1 MTAVQ
6 HPSTGTTPSTPL
18 PRLQAAPEP
27 ERRRRGPAVVAG
39 SLAVGEETVRLG
51 RELAAITL
59 GVERELAGTAD
70 KRFADPAWSG
80 HPGYRRLGQGYLAW
94 SASLD
99 RLVDRYE
106 AGGAG
111 WREVE
116 RARFAVRALAAAA
129 SPTNTLA
136 GNPAALKKA
145 LETGGRS
152 VVRGVGQMLTD
163 VRTNGG
169 LPALCDP
176 TAFGVGRNLA
186 TTRGAVVYRDDVIE
200 LIQYA
205 PATPD
210 VHARPLLVVPP
221 VINRY
226 YLLDLRAG
234 RSFIEHAVGKGFQT
248 FVVSWRNPSKQ
259 NAHWDLDT
267 YTERLRRAVAVMK
280 EVTGSPDVNMVGF
293 CAGGILQTLLL
304 NHLAAVD
311 DRSVH
316 SAAYGVTLLDFG
328 ERAPIGAFAGK
339 WVTGVARRL
348 SRARGVLGGKSL
360 GSVFSFMKPN
370 DLVFDGLVSQWLQG
384 EPVPAFDVLAWNAD
398 APNLPA
404 RLHDQFLGFFRDN
417 SLVQPGA
424 LTVLGSPVDLGEI
437 TVPTFVTG
445 AITDHL
451 TPWRGCYRT
460 SRLLSGPSTF
470 VLSNGGHIQSLVNPP
485 GNPKAKHWVGGEAV
499 ADPEEWRAAAEE
511 RTGSWWETWAD
522 WTAVRSGPQVPAPE
536 TLGSDRHPALTPAP
550 GLYVLDKTPA

>member
-1 MTAVQ
+1 
-6 HPSTGTTPSTPL
+6 
-18 PRLQAAPEP
+18 
-27 ERRRRGPAVVAG
+27 
-39 SLAVGEETVRLG
+39 VGAETVRLG

-59 GVERELAGTAD
+59 GVEREIADRPLLD
-70 KRFADPAWSG
+70 KRFADPAWSD
-80 HPGYRRLGQGYLAW
+80 HPAYRRLGQGYLAW

-106 AGGAG
+106 ASGAG

-116 RARFAVRALAAAA
+116 RARFAVRALVAAAA
-129 SPTNTLA
+129 PTNTLA

-145 LETGGRS
+145 FQTGGAS
-152 VVRGVGQMLTD
+152 VVRGLGRMLED
-163 VRTNGG
+163 VRNNGG

-186 TTRGAVVYRDDVIE
+186 MTPGAVVYRDDVIE
-200 LIQYA
+200 VIQYA
-205 PATPD
+205 PTTPD

-226 YLLDLRAG
+226 YLLDLRPG
-234 RSFIEHAVGKGFQT
+234 RSFVEHAVGRGFQT
-248 FVVSWRNPSKQ
+248 FIVSWRNPGKAQS
-259 NAHWDLDT
+259 HWDLDT
-267 YTERLRRAVAVMK
+267 YTERLRRAVSVVRQ
-280 EVTGSPDVNMVGF
+280 VTGSPDVNTVGF

-304 NHLAAVD
+304 NHLAAMED
-311 DRSVH
+311 TSVH
-316 SAAYGVTLLDFG
+316 SAAYGVTLLDFA

-339 WVTGVARRL
+339 WVTGLSRRV

-360 GSVFSFMKPN
+360 GSVFSFMKPG

-384 EPVPAFDVLAWNAD
+384 EPVPSFDVLAWNAD

-404 RLHDQFLGFFRDN
+404 RLHEQFLGFFRDN
-417 SLVQPGA
+417 TIVQPGA

-445 AITDHL
+445 AMTDHL

-460 SRLLSGPSTF
+460 SRLMSGPSTF
-470 VLSNGGHIQSLVNPP
+470 VLSNGGHVQSLVNPP

-499 ADPEEWRAAAEE
+499 ADPEEWQAGAEE
-511 RTGSWWETWAD
+511 RAGSWWETWAD
-522 WTAVRSGPQVPAPE
+522 WTAVRSGPRVPAPE
-536 TLGSDRHPALTPAP
+536 VLGSDRHPVLTAAP
-550 GLYVLDKTPA
+550 GLYVLDRTPA

>member
-1 MTAVQ
+1 
-6 HPSTGTTPSTPL
+6 
-18 PRLQAAPEP
+18 
-27 ERRRRGPAVVAG
+27 VAG
-39 SLAVGEETVRLG
+39 SRAVGAETARLG

-59 GVERELAGTAD
+59 GLERELAGATD
-70 KRFADPAWSG
+70 KRFADPAWTG

-106 AGGAG
+106 ASGAG

-116 RARFAVRALAAAA
+116 RARFAVRALVAAAA
-129 SPTNTLA
+129 PTNTLV

-145 LETGGRS
+145 VETGGRS
-152 VVRGVGQMLTD
+152 VVRGIGRMLED
-163 VRTNGG
+163 LRSNGG

-176 TAFGVGRNLA
+176 AAFGVGRNLA
-186 TTRGAVVYRDDVIE
+186 TTPGAVVYRDDVIE
-200 LIQYA
+200 IIQYA
-205 PATPD
+205 PATAD
-210 VHARPLLVVPP
+210 VHERPLLVIPP

-234 RSFIEHAVGKGFQT
+234 RSFVEHAVGRGFQT
-248 FVVSWRNPSKQ
+248 FIVSWRNPGKKQ
-259 NAHWDLDT
+259 AHWDLDT
-267 YTERLRRAVAVMK
+267 YTERLRRAVAVVRQ
-280 EVTGSPDVNMVGF
+280 VTGSPDVNTVGF

-304 NHLAAVD
+304 NHLAAVE

-316 SAAYGVTLLDFG
+316 SAAYGVTLLDFS

-339 WVTGVARRL
+339 WVTGLARRA

-360 GSVFSFMKPN
+360 GSIFSFMKPG

-404 RLHDQFLGFFRDN
+404 RLHAQFLDFFRDN
-417 SLVQPGA
+417 SIVQPGA
-424 LTVLGSPVDLGEI
+424 LTVLGSPVDLAEI

-445 AITDHL
+445 ALTDHL

-460 SRLLSGPSTF
+460 ARLLSGPSTF
-470 VLSNGGHIQSLVNPP
+470 VLSNGGHVQSLVNPP
-485 GNPKAKHWVGGEAV
+485 GNPKAKHWIGGEAV
-499 ADPEEWRAAAEE
+499 ADPEDWRAGAEE
-511 RTGSWWETWAD
+511 RAGSWWETWAE
-522 WTAVRSGPQVPAPE
+522 WTAVRSGPRVPAPA
-536 TLGSDRHPALTPAP
+536 TLGSDRHPVLTAAP
-550 GLYVLDKTPA
+550 GLYVLDRTPA